1 MALIYTNI
9 PAKTSKGGGLWVA
22 LEIVA
27 VPAQT
32 LNRPNQKSPL

>member
-1 MALIYTNI
+1 
-9 PAKTSKGGGLWVA
+9 VA